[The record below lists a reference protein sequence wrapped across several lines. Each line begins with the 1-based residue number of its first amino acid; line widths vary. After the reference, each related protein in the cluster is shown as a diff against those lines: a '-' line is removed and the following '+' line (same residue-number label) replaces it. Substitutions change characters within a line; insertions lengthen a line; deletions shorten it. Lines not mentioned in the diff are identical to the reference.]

1 MVDEEIALI
10 PYYPNPEAAL
20 PWYRDC
26 DVCKWVDNIDKLCS
40 LEWLNGDVYLP
51 EHARRVTA
59 NIYDFNTQSRKMF
72 LSLDFQQTGK
82 EWYVL
87 DL

>member
-26 DVCKWVDNIDKLCS
+26 DVCKWADNIDKLCS
-40 LEWLNGDVYLP
+40 LGWLNAMY
-51 EHARRVTA
+51 TC
-59 NIYDFNTQSRKMF
+59 
-72 LSLDFQQTGK
+72 LSTRGA
-82 EWYVL
+82 
-87 DL
+87 